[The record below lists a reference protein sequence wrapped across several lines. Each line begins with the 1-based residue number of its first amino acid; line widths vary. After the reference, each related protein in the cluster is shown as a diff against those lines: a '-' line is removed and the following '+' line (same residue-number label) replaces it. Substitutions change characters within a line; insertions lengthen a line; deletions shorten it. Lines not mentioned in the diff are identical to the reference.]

1 MPAMCTEK
9 VLQNRLLRIY
19 HRRDSRGRQLVCQVS
34 IEGGY
39 PMRVLTLSA
48 AAISALSVV
57 GFADLAQAQQKLFI
71 YADMERGNQA
81 GAPPACVLN
90 NVFLHLEKVVWR
102 VRVQDQTGK
111 VLDDKGLKSVI
122 VEMQD
127 GQKLEARFGGHPPR
141 QPTDYLWAAAWII
154 PANYP
159 TGTFEYKLVVTDQQG
174 STQTWEP
181 FKVATSQLRIL
192 DGAIEL
198 KKTN

>member
-1 MPAMCTEK
+1 
-9 VLQNRLLRIY
+9 
-19 HRRDSRGRQLVCQVS
+19 
-34 IEGGY
+34 
-39 PMRVLTLSA
+39 MRVLMLSA
-48 AAISALSVV
+48 AAISALSLI
-57 GFADLAQAQQKLFI
+57 GLADVAQAQQTLFI

-154 PANYP
+154 PADYP
-159 TGTFEYKLVVTDQQG
+159 TGTFEYKLIVTDLQG
-174 STQTWEP
+174 NTQTWEP
-181 FKVATSQLRIL
+181 FTRPATQLTVIAG
-192 DGAIEL
+192 DPTP
-198 KKTN
+198 KQ

>member
-1 MPAMCTEK
+1 
-9 VLQNRLLRIY
+9 
-19 HRRDSRGRQLVCQVS
+19 
-34 IEGGY
+34 
-39 PMRVLTLSA
+39 MRVLTLSA
-48 AAISALSVV
+48 VAISALSVI

-174 STQTWEP
+174 NTQTWEP
-181 FKVATSQLRIL
+181 FKVSTSQLRIL